1 MGVEIERK
9 FLVKGDFRREATGSS
24 RITQGYICSQPGRT
38 VRVRIRG
45 ERGYL
50 TIKGA
55 TDARGMSRQEFE
67 YEIPVADAERLMA
80 LCEPGAIDK
89 ERFLVPRGK
98 HTWEVDLF
106 HGANE
111 GLVLAEIELAS
122 EEEPFERPDWLG
134 EEVTGDRR
142 YYNSELTK
150 HPISIKA

>member
-9 FLVKGDFRREATGSS
+9 FLVKGDFRREATSSS
-24 RITQGYICSQPGRT
+24 RITQGYICSRPGRT